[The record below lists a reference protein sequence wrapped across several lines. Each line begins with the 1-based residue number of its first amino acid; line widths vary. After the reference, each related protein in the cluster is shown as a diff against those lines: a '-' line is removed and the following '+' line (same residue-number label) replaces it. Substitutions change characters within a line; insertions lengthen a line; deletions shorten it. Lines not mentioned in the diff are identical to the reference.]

1 MIGKILGVALT
12 LTVFGIIFGVVLL
25 VFISLSAINDKIMND
40 NPDENETEKTQVQNS
55 NE

>member
-12 LTVFGIIFGVVLL
+12 LTVFGVIFGAVLL
-25 VFISLSAINDKIMND
+25 VFISLYTINDKIMND
-40 NPDENETEKTQVQNS
+40 NPDENGTEKTQVQNP